1 MILKTIVSS
10 SLEKSQVELIF
21 HPAIKNLFNY
31 LFQLVS
37 SAIMKNMRTT
47 SFCHRNWSQFRKL
60 CIWDLL
66 CSRLQLLQAF
76 VGNDDNTHKRVET
89 QGEITC
95 WTLGSLTKILHFYPS
110 RPQCETKPKIYHSD
124 INERQRFILFWKTS
138 QLIARTEHII
148 HIIAQILILIRTVY
162 LRETF

>member
-10 SLEKSQVELIF
+10 SLEKSHVELIF

-66 CSRLQLLQAF
+66 CSWLQLLQAF

-95 WTLGSLTKILHFYPS
+95 WTLGSLTRNLHFHPS

-148 HIIAQILILIRTVY
+148 HIFVNEQK
-162 LRETF
+162 

>member
-95 WTLGSLTKILHFYPS
+95 WTLGSLTIVCNNTSTWY
-110 RPQCETKPKIYHSD
+110 ETACNLLFLRATIKLKEDSFF
-124 INERQRFILFWKTS
+124 QRFESSWW
-138 QLIARTEHII
+138 
-148 HIIAQILILIRTVY
+148 
-162 LRETF
+162 